1 MDSACLGRYVGHV
14 TRERADAARNR
25 EKILS
30 AASEIVAT
38 RGIDGLT
45 MANVAAASGVGV
57 GTLYRRFADRSG
69 LAYALIDARERE
81 LQHGFIA
88 GPPPL
93 GPGAPPDQRIR
104 AFLHALT
111 DRTLAQLDL
120 LLMAETA
127 GSLARFGGAY
137 EAYHQHLAM
146 LIEQARADVDEA
158 FTADALL
165 GPLAANLVAHRALS
179 AETIKSGLDH
189 LVDGLLHGKRPAGR
203 PTD

>member
-1 MDSACLGRYVGHV
+1 M

-57 GTLYRRFADRSG
+57 GTLYRRFVDRSG

-81 LQHGFIA
+81 LQHAFIA

-93 GPGAPPDQRIR
+93 GPGAPPDERIR

-146 LIEQARADVDEA
+146 LIGQARSDVDAA
-158 FTADALL
+158 FAADALL
-165 GPLAANLVAHRALS
+165 APLAANLVSHRRLG

-189 LVDGLLHGKRPAGR
+189 LVDGLLQGKRAGGR
-203 PTD
+203 TTD